1 MSGMAIIE
9 ICGAEFI
16 AEFEFEITA
25 HGSPGVGPSLNYPGD
40 PPEAAEFEI
49 TVHSLRVNAQPEG
62 SPDLELPAWL
72 KAIIEEHL
80 QERDDVCA
88 IVQEADRDPYYG
100 RDPDYERDLRAEDKE
115 RDRT

>member
-1 MSGMAIIE
+1 MATIE

-49 TVHSLRVNAQPEG
+49 TVHSLRGDAQAKD
-62 SPDLELPAWL
+62 SPDLEMPAWL
-72 KAIIEEHL
+72 KATIEEHL
-80 QERDDVCA
+80 QERDDINA
-88 IVQEADRDPYYG
+88 IVQEADSDRERDD
-100 RDPDYERDLRAEDKE
+100 DPDLYRDEQRG
-115 RDRT
+115 